1 MPLPLLLRVWL
12 ALAGR
17 RPRRRERAIRRSLRG
32 KPRNGDANGALIG
45 RPDTPR
51 PRGPLV
57 WLNAGTGTEPAALA
71 ELFRRLLQERPEVSV
86 LLTVDPAEGPQSG
99 SSDQAPPRR
108 GVLRHPSPIDTPRAA
123 AAFLDHWKPDVAIR
137 TGLGLDP
144 ATMATIAARNVPLLL
159 IDLHLP
165 ASKSRMFWKVPG
177 LARLVLRPVHRLL
190 VADEPTAHFLRRH
203 GAIPERIEVLGHLP
217 DATGA
222 LPCNDAERATLAGR
236 IGARPVWLALAP
248 SAAEVPIVLAAH
260 RQAMRRAHR
269 LLLILAPAVS
279 DEVHGGPEAIAA
291 LAETEGLAVSRRWA
305 DEDPDLATE
314 VWVADGL
321 EERALW
327 YRLAPVTFLGQTIE
341 PRATDPGGALPGVSP
356 YEPAALGSAILH
368 GPVTGGYA
376 EAYGK
381 LLRAGATLPVRSAVE
396 LGQAVE
402 MLQAPDRTAA
412 LAHAAWDV
420 ASSGAEVTDRVLDL
434 VFGLID
440 AREVAG

>member
-1 MPLPLLLRVWL
+1 MALPLWLRLWL

-17 RPRRRERAIRRSLRG
+17 GPRRQERAIRRALLRSPG
-32 KPRNGDANGALIG
+32 NGGGSGALIG
-45 RPDTPR
+45 RPDLAR

-57 WLNAGTGTEPAALA
+57 WLNAGTGSEPAALA

-86 LLTVDPAEGPQSG
+86 LLTCDPSETSRFQGTTLDLPV
-99 SSDQAPPRR
+99 R
-108 GVLRHPSPIDTPRAA
+108 GVLQQPAPIDTPRAVS
-123 AAFLDHWKPDVAIR
+123 AFLDHWKPDVAIR
-137 TGLGLDP
+137 TGLGLAP
-144 ATMATIAARNVPLLL
+144 ATMATIASRGLPLLL
-159 IDLHLP
+159 IDLHL
-165 ASKSRMFWKVPG
+165 AAAKTRLFWKIPG

-190 VADEPTAHFLRRH
+190 VADESTAQFLRRQ
-203 GAIPERIEVLGHLP
+203 GAIPERIDVLGHLP

-222 LPCNDAERATLAGR
+222 LPCNEAERAMLADR
-236 IGARPVWLALAP
+236 IGARPTWLALAP
-248 SAAEVPIVLAAH
+248 SAEEVPIVLAAH

-269 LLLILAPAVS
+269 LLLILAPAIS
-279 DEVHGGPEAIAA
+279 DEGDGGPEIAAA
-291 LAETEGLAVSRRWA
+291 LAEAEGFAVSRRWA

-341 PRATDPGGALPGVSP
+341 PRSVAPGFAPWGVSP

-368 GPVTGGYA
+368 GPLTGGFA